1 MHKGIDQ
8 VSLAQYCFS
17 SFCAKDCTK
26 ALLMATIE
34 SKGNG
39 AFAVPSVN
47 HGLGVYTLS
56 QCAHLISKVHEVM

>member
-1 MHKGIDQ
+1 
-8 VSLAQYCFS
+8 
-17 SFCAKDCTK
+17 
-26 ALLMATIE
+26 MATIE